1 MTYKL
6 FIFRS
11 SDDFHE
17 TIFAAEV
24 PTLFASP
31 VTERLALGLDKVL
44 ASPDPNPTQTRT
56 PDMKFI
62 VLSIRRHT
70 KLTVGALLFGNHL
83 QNLFGCELILHDR
96 EIIAEI

>member
-11 SDDFHE
+11 LDDFHE
-17 TIFAAEV
+17 PIFGTEV
-24 PTLFASP
+24 PTLFSSP

-44 ASPDPNPTQTRT
+44 ASPDPNLTQTRT

-62 VLSIRRHT
+62 LLSIRRHT
-70 KLTVGALLFGNHL
+70 ELTVGALLFGNHV
-83 QNLFGCELILHDR
+83 QNLVGCELLFHDR
-96 EIIAEI
+96 EIIA